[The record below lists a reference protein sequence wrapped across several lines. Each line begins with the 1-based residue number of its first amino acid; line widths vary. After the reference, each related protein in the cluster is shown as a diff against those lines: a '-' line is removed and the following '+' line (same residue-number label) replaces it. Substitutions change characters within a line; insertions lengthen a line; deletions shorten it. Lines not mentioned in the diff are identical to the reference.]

1 MKSVTRNIEVLMKLK
16 DLGSSIAL
24 DDFGT
29 GYSSLNYLTK
39 LPIDVLKIE
48 RSFIVDMGNN
58 EKSKYI
64 VENIIE
70 LSHKLNISV
79 VAEGVEEEK
88 QVNYLKSINC
98 DTVQGYYYSKPQ
110 EFEKVIN
117 MLNKKGM

>member
-1 MKSVTRNIEVLMKLK
+1 MS
-16 DLGSSIAL
+16 
-24 DDFGT
+24 
-29 GYSSLNYLTK
+29 
-39 LPIDVLKIE
+39 
-48 RSFIVDMGNN
+48 NN